1 MNTII
6 YCWNFGGLHNM
17 VIYFN
22 VCEYMKS
29 CINVIYTPIMSF
41 IQVALHLYSY
51 NVIYTSSI
59 SFILHVMLFF
69 E

>member
-6 YCWNFGGLHNM
+6 YCENFGGLHNM
-17 VIYFN
+17 AIYFN

-41 IQVALHLYSY
+41 IQVALHLYS
-51 NVIYTSSI
+51 
-59 SFILHVMLFF
+59 
-69 E
+69 